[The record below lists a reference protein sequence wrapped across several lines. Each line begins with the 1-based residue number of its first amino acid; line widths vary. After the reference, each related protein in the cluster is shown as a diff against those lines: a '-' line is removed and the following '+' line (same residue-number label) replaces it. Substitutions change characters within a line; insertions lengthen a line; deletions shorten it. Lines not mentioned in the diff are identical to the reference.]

1 MPHVITWEQLRN
13 STQVPLNGIDSI
25 EVVETPIDP
34 NILELQFELGPAVT
48 VWKHVTLMSGE
59 IVDFVSD
66 FWAARLE
73 LKDHWRGPTQIRV
86 PAVAPGEGA
95 IMLGRSK
102 QPGEKHLYFIP
113 DFPRAGTKI
122 ALKWL

>member
-1 MPHVITWEQLRN
+1 MPHVITWKELRN
-13 STQVPLNGIDSI
+13 STQIPLSGMDII

-34 NILELQFELGPAVT
+34 GFLELQFELGPAVT

-73 LKDHWRGPTQIRV
+73 LKDNWRGPTQIRV
-86 PAVAPGEGA
+86 PAVSPSEGA

-102 QPGEKHLYFIP
+102 LLGEKHLYFIP
-113 DFPRAGTKI
+113 DFPRAGVKI

>member
-1 MPHVITWEQLRN
+1 MPHVITWEKLRN
-13 STQVPLNGIDSI
+13 STLVPLNGMDII

-34 NILELQFELGPAVT
+34 GALEVQFELGPAVT

-73 LKDHWRGPTQIRV
+73 LKDNWRGPTQFRV

-102 QPGEKHLYFIP
+102 LAGEKHLYFIP
-113 DFPRAGTKI
+113 DFPRAGVKI